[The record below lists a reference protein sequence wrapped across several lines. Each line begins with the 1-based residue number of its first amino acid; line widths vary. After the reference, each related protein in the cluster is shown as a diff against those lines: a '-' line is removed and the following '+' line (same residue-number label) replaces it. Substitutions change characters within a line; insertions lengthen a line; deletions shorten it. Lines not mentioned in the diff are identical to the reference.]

1 MKKRKK
7 PDLVVFNE
15 DSQQYDASLKPYGTS
30 TSSPVIKPLN
40 TSTWRNDGI
49 QRVNEKIKSKFDELK
64 NEYDRFIHQFE
75 CNELVYNS
83 KFNFEP
89 VIGKTYHLYNYLN
102 EQPFLSI
109 ISTDQCNFDHIGSF
123 KLNSDKIWEKV

>member
-15 DSQQYDASLKPYGTS
+15 DSHQYDASLKPYGTS
-30 TSSPVIKPLN
+30 ASSPVIKPLN

-64 NEYDRFIHQFE
+64 NEYDRLIHQFE

-89 VIGKTYHLYNYLN
+89 VIGKTYHLYNDLN

-109 ISTDQCNFDHIGSF
+109 ISPDQCNFDHIGSF

>member
-1 MKKRKK
+1 MKKEKK
-7 PDLVVFNE
+7 PDSVVFDE
-15 DSQQYDASLKPYGTS
+15 DSQKYDASLKPYGT
-30 TSSPVIKPLN
+30 TASSPVIKPLN

-49 QRVNEKIKSKFDELK
+49 KRVNEKIKSKFDELK
-64 NEYDRFIHQFE
+64 NEYDQLIHQFK

-89 VIGKTYHLYNYLN
+89 VIGETYHLYDDLN
-102 EQPFLSI
+102 GQPFLSI
-109 ISTDQCNFDHIGSF
+109 ISPNQCNFDHIGSF